1 MFLKTTASLFILI
14 NVVLGQ
20 DYKEE
25 DNNIPDIDV
34 LPEDLYD
41 TDSALRTLYVNVSRY
56 PGELCNR
63 PCRPNDQRM
72 CYFHFTLEH
81 YQAMGVACGKCAQ
94 GIVEDC
100 NNAQCIVGDG
110 VEKGVMSINRMI
122 PGPAIQVCQ
131 GDLIIVDVVN
141 NAHGTAATIHWH
153 GLHMRDTPFMDG
165 VPYTTQCPIP
175 FASTFRYTFSASEAG
190 THFYHSHSGHHK
202 VNGQYGALIV
212 RETYFEGAHS
222 SEYDFDLPEHYILIS
237 DWMHDYGEQLFPGLP
252 STGGIFPNSLL
263 INGRGTYINPRTLNH
278 TKVPVTKYLV
288 KPGKKYRF
296 RIINSIS
303 HACPVQLQVEG
314 HGLSVISSD
323 SYNVE
328 TRPFDTL
335 VSNSG
340 ERYDFILTANYTK
353 GDFWIRVC
361 GLGVC
366 AINPTESF
374 ALLRYETND
383 ANEEVID
390 RPQPDFP
397 AYNETFPP
405 GTYLNHPNATCFKGG
420 SNDHCI
426 TELTALEADEE
437 LLNKRPDHKFFLAF
451 HNFPVPN
458 EEVFRPGSF
467 PHFSNLQDNLTI
479 VGAVN
484 NLSLVFPASPP
495 LTQPKDIDESQYC
508 DEYHWPKHCIGN
520 RLCSC
525 IHRIKI
531 RRNSIVELVIVDE
544 STAVGR
550 MHHPFH
556 LHGYRFMVTALGQ
569 HPLGLPMTVARAMQM
584 ERQKGLPRSYRNDR
598 PPFKDTV
605 SIPSCGFAVVRFR
618 ASNPGYWLMHCHYEW
633 HLAIGMGLI
642 LQVGNQNQ
650 MVSPPKDFPKCKNYV
665 PNIRLSNIYK
675 TV

>member
-1 MFLKTTASLFILI
+1 MLKSVGSLFIVL
-14 NVVLGQ
+14 NVVVSGQ
-20 DYKEE
+20 LDIGVE
-25 DNNIPDIDV
+25 DENFLDNDIPSHGIYGDAG
-34 LPEDLYD
+34 LL
-41 TDSALRTLYVNVSRY
+41 TRTRYLNVSEH

-63 PCRPNDQRM
+63 RCEANEHKV
-72 CYFHFTLEH
+72 CYFNFVLEH

-94 GIVEDC
+94 GVVEDC
-100 NNAQCIVGDG
+100 NNPQCIVGDG

-122 PGPAIQVCQ
+122 PGPAIQVCK

-141 NAHGTAATIHWH
+141 NAHGTAAAIHWH
-153 GLHMRDTPFMDG
+153 GLHMRDTPWMDG

-175 FASTFRYTFSASEAG
+175 YATTFRYTFSATEAG
-190 THFYHSHSGHHK
+190 THFYHSHAGHHK

-212 RETYFEGAHS
+212 REPYFESAHS
-222 SEYDFDLPEHYILIS
+222 SEYDFDLPEHHILIS
-237 DWMHDYGEQLFPGLP
+237 DWMHAYGEQLFPGLP
-252 STGGIFPNSLL
+252 STGGIFPDSLL
-263 INGRGTYINPRTLNH
+263 INGRGTYIDPKTMNH
-278 TKVPVTKYLV
+278 TNVPVTKYII

-296 RIINSIS
+296 RIINSVS

-314 HGLSVISSD
+314 HSLSIISSD
-323 SYNVE
+323 SNDVE
-328 TRPFDTL
+328 PRPFDTL
-335 VSNSG
+335 VTNSG
-340 ERYDFILTANYTK
+340 ERYDFILSANYTK

-374 ALLRYETND
+374 ALLRYGTNE
-383 ANEEVID
+383 ANDEDIKD
-390 RPQPDFP
+390 QPQPAFP

-405 GTYLNHPNATCFKGG
+405 GVYLNHPNASCFEG
-420 SNDHCI
+420 SGDHCI
-426 TELTALEADEE
+426 TELNALEEDNE
-437 LLNKRPDHKFFLAF
+437 LLYKEPDHKFFLAF

-458 EEVFRPGSF
+458 EEIFHPGSF
-467 PHFSNLQDNLTI
+467 HHFSNLQNNLTI

-484 NLSLVFPASPP
+484 NLSLVFPPAPP
-495 LTQPKDIDESQYC
+495 LTQPKDVDESQYC
-508 DEYHWPKHCIGN
+508 DEYHWPEHCIGN
-520 RLCSC
+520 RLCPC
-525 IHRIKI
+525 IHRIQI
-531 RRNSIVELVIVDE
+531 RKDSIVELVIVDE

-584 ERQKGLPRSYRNDR
+584 ERQRGLPRNYHNNR

-618 ASNPGYWLMHCHYEW
+618 ANNPGYWLMHCHYEW

-642 LQVGNQNQ
+642 LQVGRQHQ
-650 MVSPPKDFPKCKNYV
+650 MVSPPRGFPECNNYIPRV
-665 PNIRLSNIYK
+665 RDPRF
-675 TV
+675 